1 MSETDTGKESG
12 AQAGEDKEAA
22 HKQQTPE
29 PATGAAAAAAH
40 EKPSLAQ
47 VKSAAKKEQIRKVAK
62 AVRSQKVVLPK
73 YQPKQ
78 LLMTDLLK
86 QVNEKRAS
94 NAAHRAGAAG
104 KTKPS
109 SSSVSAPKRQP
120 SLPDVVVVGSTP
132 VAAAAATTETEET
145 APAEKP
151 KKESKETEEDEEKRL
166 LWEEKQREWEEEE
179 REMERTVQRFTA
191 RVAGAAAATLRA
203 VEQQADDDTDQEDEE
218 RPGGARLG
226 GWQKRFREQEERDTE
241 RERTRH
247 KSSSSSV
254 SVSITSCGYKRC
266 HSASALVE
274 SDELVG
280 DGSYA
285 AHDIDELLAE
295 DTPEASE
302 HFRQQCL
309 RRKRMR
315 DMESASLAALASDS
329 RSFSDEKSQQ
339 LLRRIHRTNVATVV
353 AAEPSSSPSLLMLS
367 SQTGDNSLGALPPSS
382 SLTHALQCLKDSA
395 KATDTARAP
404 MFCALPDPTSA
415 EHTPS
420 SPHSTKTATT
430 AARRTTS
437 TPSSS
442 SHKKR

>member
-132 VAAAAATTETEET
+132 AAAAAATTETEET

-191 RVAGAAAATLRA
+191 RVAGAPRRGFSG
-203 VEQQADDDTDQEDEE
+203 VELQQHDWPRDENIPRRDG
-218 RPGGARLG
+218 RPRD
-226 GWQKRFREQEERDTE
+226 WCRKRFRLR
-241 RERTRH
+241 
-247 KSSSSSV
+247 SS
-254 SVSITSCGYKRC
+254 
-266 HSASALVE
+266 
-274 SDELVG
+274 
-280 DGSYA
+280 
-285 AHDIDELLAE
+285 
-295 DTPEASE
+295 
-302 HFRQQCL
+302 
-309 RRKRMR
+309 
-315 DMESASLAALASDS
+315 
-329 RSFSDEKSQQ
+329 
-339 LLRRIHRTNVATVV
+339 
-353 AAEPSSSPSLLMLS
+353 
-367 SQTGDNSLGALPPSS
+367 PPSS
-382 SLTHALQCLKDSA
+382 PWQMLQ
-395 KATDTARAP
+395 P
-404 MFCALPDPTSA
+404 
-415 EHTPS
+415 
-420 SPHSTKTATT
+420 
-430 AARRTTS
+430 
-437 TPSSS
+437 
-442 SHKKR
+442 